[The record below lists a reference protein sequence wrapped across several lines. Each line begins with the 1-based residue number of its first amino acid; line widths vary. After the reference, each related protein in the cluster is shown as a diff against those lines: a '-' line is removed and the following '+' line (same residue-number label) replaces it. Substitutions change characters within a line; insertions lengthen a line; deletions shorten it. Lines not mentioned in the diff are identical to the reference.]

1 MQQLTQEHE
10 QTERSFAD
18 RIEMVKSAID
28 AAARAGG
35 RSADDVLLVAVCKT
49 VNRAAVDLGYRLGLR
64 DFGENRVQDALEKFE
79 LDVPDDL
86 RLHMIGSL
94 QTNKANQVV
103 NRFALIH
110 SLDRLS
116 LAKALDKR
124 ATQTGVV
131 QPVLIQV
138 NVSREDQKHG
148 CAVEDVPRLLE
159 DVASL
164 SGLSVQGFMTMA
176 SFVATPEQARPV
188 FVEMREIADTMR
200 GRYPDLPLRHLS
212 MGMTNDYAVA
222 IKEGATI
229 VRVGRALFPDAVAL

>member
-1 MQQLTQEHE
+1 MQQVTQE

-18 RIEMVKSAID
+18 RIESIQSTIEV
-28 AAARAGG
+28 AAASSG
-35 RSADDVLLVAVCKT
+35 RSSDDVLLVAVCKT
-49 VNRAAVDLGYRLGLR
+49 VDRVAVDLGYRLGLR
-64 DFGENRVQDALEKFE
+64 HFGENRVQDALAKFE
-79 LDVPDDL
+79 LNVPTDL

-103 NRFALIH
+103 GQFALIH

-116 LAKALDKR
+116 LAKALNKR
-124 ATQTGVV
+124 ATQLDSV

-159 DVASL
+159 EMA
-164 SGLSVQGFMTMA
+164 GLPGLRVEGFMTMA
-176 SFVATPEQARPV
+176 SLVATPEQARPV
-188 FVEMREIADTMR
+188 FVETREIAARMR
-200 GRYPDLPLRHLS
+200 ERYPELPLQQLS

-222 IKEGATI
+222 VEEGATI
-229 VRVGRALFPDAVAL
+229 VRVGRALFQDAARS

>member
-1 MQQLTQEHE
+1 MQQLTKE
-10 QTERSFAD
+10 QIERDFAD
-18 RIEMVKSAID
+18 RINVVMSTISD
-28 AAARAGG
+28 AARAGG
-35 RSADDVLLVAVCKT
+35 RSPDDELLVAVCKT
-49 VNRAAVDLGYRLGLR
+49 VDRAAVDLGYRLGLR

-79 LDVPDDL
+79 VDVPEDL
-86 RLHMIGSL
+86 GLHMIGSL

-103 NRFALIH
+103 KRFALIH

-124 ATQTGVV
+124 ATQLGVV

-148 CAVEDVPRLLE
+148 CAVEDIPQLLDE
-159 DVASL
+159 VLSL
-164 SGLSVQGFMTMA
+164 SGLSAEGFMTMA

-188 FVEMREIADTMR
+188 FAEMREIKDAMR
-200 GRYPDLPLRHLS
+200 ARYPDVPLRHLS

-222 IKEGATI
+222 IEEGATI
-229 VRVGRALFPDAVAL
+229 VRVGRALFQDSVA

>member
-1 MQQLTQEHE
+1 MQQVTQEHE
-10 QTERSFAD
+10 QTERAFAD
-18 RIEMVKSAID
+18 RIEVVKATIQD
-28 AAARAGG
+28 AARAGG

-49 VNRAAVDLGYRLGLR
+49 VKRAAVDLGYQLGLR

-103 NRFALIH
+103 DRFALIH
-110 SLDRLS
+110 SLDRLP
-116 LAKALDKR
+116 LAKVLDKR
-124 ATQTGVV
+124 AAQMGVV
-131 QPVLIQV
+131 QPVLVQV

-148 CAVEDVPRLLE
+148 CAVEDVPHLLE

-164 SGLSVQGFMTMA
+164 SGLRVEGFMTMA
-176 SFVATPEQARPV
+176 SLVATPEQARPV

-200 GRYPDLPLRHLS
+200 GRYPELPLRHLS

-222 IKEGATI
+222 IEEGATV
-229 VRVGRALFPDAVAL
+229 VRVGRALFQDAAAP